1 MANYLFKDDLQNN
14 PSAFDELY
22 KTADILISTK
32 QAATSF
38 LMYADQKEK
47 FSLFRLT
54 DEIGGDNENFFSWR
68 NYKSPREGNSENT
81 DSIFKVSK
89 KIKLYLDNT
98 SIPTG
103 YNYDLG
109 KISDLTKSGA
119 FSSLQNIA
127 EGVAQF
133 NAIRSEVTEKKVSYG
148 GNNSN
153 ENDAH
158 FSSNYQPRINPLKNV
173 PYFQNLSTSTIDNLS
188 FTFSWGQ
195 FGLYNCELEVVK
207 PIFALA
213 NCFGFSIDSEGYIQT
228 HFDAKFDVTTKAY
241 SKLFSRSNENNENQ
255 DIIMGR
261 NNGEN
266 LGIGGIGNLTKKLNE
281 IYTKVAGSTSVT
293 AALIRIGAGVF
304 GPVYVSEVNWE
315 FDYSQQDEY
324 GMPYKGKIMLNGI
337 KPLLIED
344 MNGFNKSGGVN
355 LSLK

>member
-1 MANYLFKDDLQNN
+1 MVDYLFNNDIQNN
-14 PSAFDELY
+14 PSVFDELY
-22 KTADILISTK
+22 KTADILISNKTE
-32 QAATSF
+32 ATNF
-38 LMYADQKEK
+38 LTYADNNEK
-47 FSLFRLT
+47 FNLFRLN
-54 DEIGGDNENFFSWR
+54 DEIADGQSFSSWR
-68 NYKSPREGNSENT
+68 NYKNSYERNLNNGNT

-98 SIPTG
+98 NILTG
-103 YNYDLG
+103 YSYDLG

-119 FSSLQNIA
+119 FSALQNIA

-133 NAIRSEVTEKKVSYG
+133 NAVRKKLTDKS
-148 GNNSN
+148 NSDSN
-153 ENDAH
+153 I
-158 FSSNYQPRINPLKNV
+158 NYQTRINPLKNV

-228 HFDAKFDVTTKAY
+228 PFDPKFNVTTKAY
-241 SKLFSRSNENNENQ
+241 SKLFSKDNKDNGIEDAQ
-255 DIIMGR
+255 DAAEEGKII
-261 NNGEN
+261 
-266 LGIGGIGNLTKKLNE
+266 GIGDLTRKLNE

-293 AALIRIGAGVF
+293 AALIRIGGGVF

-355 LSLK
+355 LNLE

>member
-1 MANYLFKDDLQNN
+1 MVNYLFNGDIQNN

-22 KTADILISTK
+22 KTADILISNK
-32 QAATSF
+32 IEATNF
-38 LMYADQKEK
+38 LTYADNYSK
-47 FSLFRLT
+47 FNLFRLN
-54 DEIGGDNENFFSWR
+54 DEIADGQSFSSWR
-68 NYKSPREGNSENT
+68 NYKNEYERNLNNGNT

-98 SIPTG
+98 NIPTG
-103 YNYDLG
+103 YSYDLG

-119 FSSLQNIA
+119 FSALQNIA

-133 NAIRSEVTEKKVSYG
+133 NAIRSEVEDKKAIYG
-148 GNNSN
+148 GKNSN

-228 HFDAKFDVTTKAY
+228 SFDAKFDVTTKAY
-241 SKLFSRSNENNENQ
+241 SKLFSKNNKD
-255 DIIMGR
+255 DIMDSQNKNTEEG
-261 NNGEN
+261 
-266 LGIGGIGNLTKKLNE
+266 LGIGGIGSLTRKLNE

>member
-1 MANYLFKDDLQNN
+1 MANLFNNDLTNN

-22 KTADILISTK
+22 KTADILISK
-32 QAATSF
+32 KDEATNF
-38 LMYADQKEK
+38 LKYADLEDK
-47 FSLFRLT
+47 FNLFRLT
-54 DEIGGDNENFFSWR
+54 DEIVTDNNFSSWR
-68 NYKSPREGNSENT
+68 NYKSAYERRVDNT
-81 DSIFKVSK
+81 NNDSIFKVSK

-98 SIPTG
+98 NIPTG
-103 YNYDLG
+103 YSYDLG

-119 FSSLQNIA
+119 FNALQNIA

-133 NAIRSEVTEKKVSYG
+133 NAVKENLTGTSNS
-148 GNNSN
+148 GNI
-153 ENDAH
+153 
-158 FSSNYQPRINPLKNV
+158 NYQTRINPLKNV
-173 PYFQNLSTSTIDNLS
+173 PYFQNLSTSTIDSLS

-228 HFDAKFDVTTKAY
+228 PFDAKFDVTTKAY
-241 SKLFSRSNENNENQ
+241 SKLFSKDNFK
-255 DIIMGR
+255 G
-261 NNGEN
+261 NNGIETAQN
-266 LGIGGIGNLTKKLNE
+266 NASDGKISGIGDLTRKLNE
-281 IYTKVAGSTSVT
+281 IYTKVAGSTFVP
-293 AALIRIGAGVF
+293 AALIRIGGGVF

-344 MNGFNKSGGVN
+344 MNGFNKSGGVV
-355 LSLK
+355 

>member
-1 MANYLFKDDLQNN
+1 MANYLFNDDIQNN

-32 QAATSF
+32 QAATNF
-38 LMYADQKEK
+38 LMYADNYEK
-47 FSLFRLT
+47 FNLFRLN
-54 DEIGGDNENFFSWR
+54 DEIVANDDFKNWR
-68 NYKSPREGNSENT
+68 NYKSPRERNSENT

-103 YNYDLG
+103 YSYDLG

-119 FSSLQNIA
+119 FSALQNIA

-133 NAIRSEVTEKKVSYG
+133 NAIRSEIEQKNKDARYKNVSYG
-148 GNNSN
+148 DNNEAN
-153 ENDAH
+153 

-228 HFDAKFDVTTKAY
+228 SFDAKFDVTTKAY
-241 SKLFSRSNENNENQ
+241 SKLFS
-255 DIIMGR
+255 
-261 NNGEN
+261 NNGNNKDEIITGKKTGET
-266 LGIGGIGNLTKKLNE
+266 LGIGGIGDLTRKLNE

-315 FDYSQQDEY
+315 FDYSQQDEF

-355 LSLK
+355 LNLK

>member
-1 MANYLFKDDLQNN
+1 MADYLFNTELQNN

-32 QAATSF
+32 KEATNF
-38 LMYADQKEK
+38 LTYADNEDK
-47 FSLFRLT
+47 FKLFRLV
-54 DEIGGDNENFFSWR
+54 DDIGGDNTNFYSWR

-98 SIPTG
+98 NIPAG
-103 YNYDLG
+103 YSYDLG

-119 FSSLQNIA
+119 FSALQNIA

-133 NAIRSEVTEKKVSYG
+133 NAIRSEIEQKNKDAEYKNVSYG
-148 GNNSN
+148 EKNEANFSN
-153 ENDAH
+153 
-158 FSSNYQPRINPLKNV
+158 NYQPRINPLKNV

-228 HFDAKFDVTTKAY
+228 PFDAKFDVTTKAY
-241 SKLFSRSNENNENQ
+241 SKLFSNNGNKD
-255 DIIMGR
+255 DIMTSQKT
-261 NNGEN
+261 GEN
-266 LGIGGIGNLTKKLNE
+266 LGIGGIGDLTRKLNE

-293 AALIRIGAGVF
+293 AALIRIGGGVF

-324 GMPYKGKIMLNGI
+324 GMPYKSKIMLNGI

>member
-1 MANYLFKDDLQNN
+1 MANDANKIYYLFNDDLANN

-22 KTADILISTK
+22 KTADILISK
-32 QAATSF
+32 KDEATNF
-38 LMYADQKEK
+38 LKYADNEDK
-47 FSLFRLT
+47 FKLFRLV
-54 DEIGGDNENFFSWR
+54 DDIGGDNTNFYSWR
-68 NYKSPREGNSENT
+68 NYKNSYERNLNNGNI

-98 SIPTG
+98 NIPTG
-103 YNYDLG
+103 YSYDLG

-119 FSSLQNIA
+119 FSALQNVA

-133 NAIRSEVTEKKVSYG
+133 NAVKESLTDPNQNG
-148 GNNSN
+148 GNI
-153 ENDAH
+153 
-158 FSSNYQPRINPLKNV
+158 NYQTRINPLKNV
-173 PYFQNLSTSTIDNLS
+173 PYFQNLSTSIIDNLS

-228 HFDAKFDVTTKAY
+228 PFDPKFNVTTKAY
-241 SKLFSRSNENNENQ
+241 SKLFSKDNFNSRGNG
-255 DIIMGR
+255 DIQTAQSSAS
-261 NNGEN
+261 NGEIN
-266 LGIGGIGNLTKKLNE
+266 GIGNLTRKLNE

-324 GMPYKGKIMLNGI
+324 GMPYKSKIMLNGI

-344 MNGFNKSGGVN
+344 MNGFNKSGGLN
-355 LSLK
+355 LK

>member
-1 MANYLFKDDLQNN
+1 MPNYLFNNDLQNN

-32 QAATSF
+32 QKATNF
-38 LMYADQKEK
+38 LMYADTYEK
-47 FSLFRLT
+47 FNLFNLA
-54 DEIGGDNENFFSWR
+54 DEIVSDQYFKNWR
-68 NYKSPREGNSENT
+68 NYKNPREENSENT

-98 SIPTG
+98 NIPTG
-103 YNYDLG
+103 YSYDLG

-119 FSSLQNIA
+119 FSALQNIA

-133 NAIRSEVTEKKVSYG
+133 NAIRSEVTDKNVIYG
-148 GNNSN
+148 ENS
-153 ENDAH
+153 EAS

-228 HFDAKFDVTTKAY
+228 PFDAKFDVTTKAY
-241 SKLFSRSNENNENQ
+241 SKLFSRSNENQ
-255 DIIMGR
+255 DVIMGR

-266 LGIGGIGNLTKKLNE
+266 LGIGGIGDLTKKLNE

-344 MNGFNKSGGVN
+344 TNGFNKSGGVN

>member
-1 MANYLFKDDLQNN
+1 MVNYLFNDDIQNN

-32 QAATSF
+32 EEATTF
-38 LMYADQKEK
+38 LAYADNYEK
-47 FSLFRLT
+47 YNLFRLT
-54 DEIGGDNENFFSWR
+54 DEIVANSYFKNWR
-68 NYKSPREGNSENT
+68 NYKSPREGNNENT

-103 YNYDLG
+103 YSYDLG

-119 FSSLQNIA
+119 FSALQNIA

-133 NAIRSEVTEKKVSYG
+133 NAIRSELKEGRVSYG
-148 GNNSN
+148 GENSN

-207 PIFALA
+207 PIFALV

-228 HFDAKFDVTTKAY
+228 PFDAKFDVTTKAY
-241 SKLFSRSNENNENQ
+241 SKLFS
-255 DIIMGR
+255 
-261 NNGEN
+261 NNGNNKDEIITGKKTGET
-266 LGIGGIGNLTKKLNE
+266 LGIGGIGGLTKKLNE

-324 GMPYKGKIMLNGI
+324 GMPYKSKIMLNGI

-344 MNGFNKSGGVN
+344 MNGFNKSGGLN
-355 LSLK
+355 LK